1 MENNQLLNDKLPYG
15 NVKLYLGIAS
25 IVLSPILVGFV
36 LGVISVYLVDKD
48 TKMLNSFRSNYSEE
62 AVKNHKQGVLLAW
75 IGFAVSFIVLCII
88 IVLFYKY
95 GTLEMSRIFPK
106 SK

>member
-15 NVKLYLGIAS
+15 NVKLFLGIAS
-25 IVLSPILVGFV
+25 IVLSPIIVGFI

-48 TKMLNSFRSNYSEE
+48 TKMLNSFSSNYSDE
-62 AVKNHKQGVLLAW
+62 ALKNHKQGVLLSW
-75 IGFAVSFIVLCII
+75 IGFVVSFVVLCLI

-95 GTLEMSRIFPK
+95 GTLNVSYILSK